1 MKRQIIS
8 LLLVLAAISA
18 LGQNVPAG
26 NPGWLWTINGSGLP
40 GRSFLFGTCHGD
52 GISFTDEEIYGNI
65 PGLADALDEAKAVF
79 FESDMSRKEIS
90 DEEKE
95 EIKQLMGKIYKPGPE
110 YMMPEGV
117 FYKPLFDSVAHFN
130 EVNKFMTYKM
140 KDVEYWKKTPGY
152 WCIRL
157 VLYWFSKA
165 RMCRSV
171 DSALYEEVTKRG
183 KEIGGLE
190 THAFGM
196 GKLMPLYSDTE
207 SIDTLSM
214 KEQAKIVYT
223 FVHSLDNDSVFQIPK
238 LHAVYLENDTSK
250 LQRYFEEGSQKMN
263 IRLEAMGSKGDEAK
277 KAMGEMNDYQ
287 NEHLLRERN
296 EAWIPVIKEN
306 IAKRP
311 CLIAVGCRH
320 LLNDDG
326 LIAMLRREGYKVEP
340 VMKRE

>member
-8 LLLVLAAISA
+8 LLLVLAAISTF
-18 LGQNVPAG
+18 GQNVSAG

-130 EVNKFMTYKM
+130 EVNKFMTFKM

-157 VLYWFSKA
+157 ALYWFSKA

-196 GKLMPLYSDTE
+196 GKLMPMFSDTE
-207 SIDTLSM
+207 S
-214 KEQAKIVYT
+214 
-223 FVHSLDNDSVFQIPK
+223 
-238 LHAVYLENDTSK
+238 
-250 LQRYFEEGSQKMN
+250 
-263 IRLEAMGSKGDEAK
+263 
-277 KAMGEMNDYQ
+277 
-287 NEHLLRERN
+287 
-296 EAWIPVIKEN
+296 
-306 IAKRP
+306 
-311 CLIAVGCRH
+311 
-320 LLNDDG
+320 
-326 LIAMLRREGYKVEP
+326 
-340 VMKRE
+340 

>member
-1 MKRQIIS
+1 
-8 LLLVLAAISA
+8 
-18 LGQNVPAG
+18 
-26 NPGWLWTINGSGLP
+26 
-40 GRSFLFGTCHGD
+40 
-52 GISFTDEEIYGNI
+52 
-65 PGLADALDEAKAVF
+65 
-79 FESDMSRKEIS
+79 
-90 DEEKE
+90 
-95 EIKQLMGKIYKPGPE
+95 MGKIYKPGPE

-130 EVNKFMTYKM
+130 EVNKFMIYKM

-157 VLYWFSKA
+157 FMYRFSKA

-171 DSALYEEVTKRG
+171 DFALNEEAKKRG
-183 KEIGGLE
+183 KDIGGLE

-196 GKLMPLYSDTE
+196 GKLMPMFSDTE

-223 FVHSLDNDSVFQIPK
+223 FVHSLDNDSVFQSPK
-238 LHAVYLENDTSK
+238 LHTVYLENDTSK
-250 LQRYFEEGSQKMN
+250 FQRYFEEAAQEMN